1 MMNKLGLVFSGQGS
15 QYAGMGLDFIE
26 LNPLLKE
33 KELLASKL
41 LGYDVRDVLTSTD
54 GRLNET
60 RYTQPMILLSTI
72 FAFETFKLLN
82 VKVDLVTGFSLGEY
96 SAFYASEIFNFEQ
109 VIQLIDQ
116 RSRFMQECALQHPGK
131 MAAILGLPSSEV
143 EIICKEVTSEGIVL
157 CANYNSP
164 IQTVISGDEKAVMKA
179 IELSKQKGA
188 KRAVELNVS
197 GAFHSPLMKDA
208 GDQLYHYVKMIPYQ
222 DPIYPVY
229 LNTTAEPLDI
239 NDLYQAMKKQIQ
251 SPVYFEQTIN
261 NMKQKGVTHFI
272 EIGPGTV
279 LSGLIKKIDIN
290 IEVTNLN
297 KATDLEL
304 LKGWLT
310 THGFIK

>member
-1 MMNKLGLVFSGQGS
+1 MNKLGLVFSGQGS
-15 QYAGMGLDFIE
+15 QYTGMGLDFIE
-26 LNPLLKE
+26 LNPILKE
-33 KELLASKL
+33 KEILASKL
-41 LGYDVRDVLTSTD
+41 LGYDVRDVLSSSD

-60 RYTQPMILLSTI
+60 RYTQPLILLSTI
-72 FAFETFKLLN
+72 FAYEAFKTLN
-82 VKVDLVTGFSLGEY
+82 VQVEAAAGFSLGEY
-96 SAFYASEIFNFEQ
+96 SAFYASKVFDFQQI
-109 VIQLIDQ
+109 IKLIDQ
-116 RSRFMQECALQHPGK
+116 RSSFMQACALAYPGK
-131 MAAILGLPSSEV
+131 MAAILGLSKKEVEQICEEASSE
-143 EIICKEVTSEGIVL
+143 GLVL

-164 IQTVISGDEKAVMKA
+164 VQTVISGIEKAVHQA

-208 GDQLYHYVKMIPYQ
+208 GNKLYDYVKLIPYQ
-222 DPIYPVY
+222 EPIFPIY
-229 LNTTAEPLDI
+229 LNTTAEPLDSK
-239 NDLYQAMKKQIQ
+239 NLYHVMRKQIQ

-261 NMKQKGVTHFI
+261 NMKESGITHFI

-290 IEVTNLN
+290 LEVTNLN

>member
-15 QYAGMGLDFIE
+15 QYVGMGLDFIE

-33 KELLASKL
+33 KELLASKR

-72 FAFETFKLLN
+72 FAFETFKSLN
-82 VKVDLVTGFSLGEY
+82 VQVEAVAGFSLGEY
-96 SAFYASEIFNFEQ
+96 SAFYASEIFSFEQ
-109 VIQLIDQ
+109 IIQLIDQ

-131 MAAILGLPSSEV
+131 MAAILGLPSIEV
-143 EIICKEVTSEGIVL
+143 EMICKEASSEGLVL

-164 IQTVISGDEKAVMKA
+164 VQTVISGEDKAVMKA

-208 GDQLYHYVKMIPYQ
+208 GDQLYQYVKMIPYQ
-222 DPIYPVY
+222 NPIYPIY

-239 NDLYQAMKKQIQ
+239 SDLYQGMKKQIQ

-261 NMKQKGVTHFI
+261 NMKQKGISHFI

-297 KATDLEL
+297 KATDLEF

-310 THGFIK
+310 TYGFIK